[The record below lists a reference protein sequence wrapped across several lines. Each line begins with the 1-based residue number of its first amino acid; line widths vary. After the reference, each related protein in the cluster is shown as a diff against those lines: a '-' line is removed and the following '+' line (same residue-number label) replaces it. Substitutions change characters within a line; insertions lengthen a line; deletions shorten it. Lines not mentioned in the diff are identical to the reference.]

1 MSVYVD
7 DMRMLATVGRVRG
20 RWSHMWA
27 DTVAELEEMAEKI
40 GLNPKWIQ
48 TSNSGITHYDVVE
61 SKRREAIAA
70 GAIPLDR
77 RAATAHRIALRARLR
92 EEGGIA

>member
-7 DMRMLATVGRVRG
+7 DMRLPATVGHVRG
-20 RWSHMWA
+20 VWSHMWA
-27 DTVAELEEMAEKI
+27 DTVEELEEMATRI

-48 TSNSGITHYDVVE
+48 TSNSGIIHYDVVE
-61 SKRREAIAA
+61 SKRKEAIAA
-70 GAIPLDR
+70 GATPLDR

-92 EEGGIA
+92 EKGGIA